1 MGDKLVLV
9 TGEREFAFP
18 LREVQLSGVGTSLS
32 EELRMK
38 SMLLAFVGSASLNL
52 LSTALG
58 EEGEPTLPFSSTF

>member
-18 LREVQLSGVGTSLS
+18 LREVQLSGVGTLLS

-38 SMLLAFVGSASLNL
+38 SVLLAFVGSPLL
-52 LSTALG
+52 LSKTLG
-58 EEGEPTLPFSSTF
+58 QEGEPTLPFSSTF